1 VYVGDQAL
9 SSTLDHSLMEQAVYG
24 HDFKT
29 LDYTATF
36 TCNIAK
42 VAQDDYWAGS
52 EMFNCAEGR
61 RCNVQN
67 NTLVTGK
74 PPTAAQPQQEMGGWA
89 TDFEVA

>member
-1 VYVGDQAL
+1 MVTIL
-9 SSTLDHSLMEQAVYG
+9 RRSTTQLRSH
-24 HDFKT
+24 
-29 LDYTATF
+29 AT
-36 TCNIAK
+36 IAK

-74 PPTAAQPQQEMGGWA
+74 PPTAVQPQQEMGGWA